1 MNLQKNSVEL
11 LFHLAAGELTEE
23 QLKDYKYLNLLELK
37 ELAAQMPIS
46 SEAYVALRQRLFT
59 LIAHHLVGLHRKI
72 VVGIMGVESSVWIG
86 DELYHLLDRSETFV
100 PYVFSLRARTQPK
113 EEPVNQKTYEAFNQN
128 IRQKGMRLVE
138 NFDSEAQREYTWDE
152 LPVHPDICIWLLPW
166 MFLFQGDLRVWN
178 FPLTTLHT
186 LIPYGYPCTSDTEHT
201 FDATYYNQQLHNLAW
216 LIFLECKASRP
227 LAARYCFSGDANC
240 RYTGYPKMDA
250 FFVPEAGEKAP
261 WDELLKENGTP
272 QAKKIIYSPHHSMR
286 KEDMLTFST
295 FEANGRWMLELAK
308 KYQKETVW
316 VFKPH
321 PQLGIKA
328 IRYGVFRDQQEWE
341 AYLAEWEA
349 LPNATVQLS
358 GPYHRLFQESD
369 AIIND
374 SASFMVEYLFVNKPM
389 LELRRPEQAFDEFGQ
404 MVLEMLYQVDGKD
417 TAGIERFLR
426 DVVLDGKDTKREE
439 RAAFF
444 AEHLDYYH
452 ELGHTAAENV
462 YGTLYAQLLI
472 DGGVQP

>member
-46 SEAYVALRQRLFT
+46 SEAYVALRQWLFT

-216 LIFLECKASRP
+216 LIFLE
-227 LAARYCFSGDANC
+227 
-240 RYTGYPKMDA
+240 
-250 FFVPEAGEKAP
+250 
-261 WDELLKENGTP
+261 
-272 QAKKIIYSPHHSMR
+272 
-286 KEDMLTFST
+286 
-295 FEANGRWMLELAK
+295 
-308 KYQKETVW
+308 
-316 VFKPH
+316 
-321 PQLGIKA
+321 
-328 IRYGVFRDQQEWE
+328 
-341 AYLAEWEA
+341 
-349 LPNATVQLS
+349 
-358 GPYHRLFQESD
+358 
-369 AIIND
+369 
-374 SASFMVEYLFVNKPM
+374 
-389 LELRRPEQAFDEFGQ
+389 
-404 MVLEMLYQVDGKD
+404 
-417 TAGIERFLR
+417 
-426 DVVLDGKDTKREE
+426 
-439 RAAFF
+439 
-444 AEHLDYYH
+444 
-452 ELGHTAAENV
+452 
-462 YGTLYAQLLI
+462 
-472 DGGVQP
+472 